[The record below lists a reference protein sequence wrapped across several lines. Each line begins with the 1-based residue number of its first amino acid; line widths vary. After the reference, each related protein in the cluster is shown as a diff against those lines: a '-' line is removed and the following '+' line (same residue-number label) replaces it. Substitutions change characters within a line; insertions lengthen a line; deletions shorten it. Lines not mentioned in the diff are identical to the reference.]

1 MVERDRGRKID
12 ARIRLNEAPLGA
24 GALAGTSFPIDR
36 HQTAAALGFDRPAG
50 NSLDAV
56 SDRDFAIEFLAA
68 CALTSVHLSRIAE
81 EIVIWMSAPFRFVT
95 LSDAFSTGSSMMPQ
109 KRNPDAAELV
119 RGKAGRVIGDLAAL
133 LITLKGLPLTYFKD
147 MQEDK
152 EPVFDAYDALELSVA
167 AMTGMIQDLTVHAPA
182 MRAAAAQGF
191 STATDLA
198 DWLVREADVPFR
210 EAHDIAGRAVRLAEE
225 KNCTDLTGLTDED
238 LQNIDARLTPDVKA
252 VLSVESSVASRTS
265 YGGTAPS
272 KVREQITAF
281 RSKVA

>member
-1 MVERDRGRKID
+1 
-12 ARIRLNEAPLGA
+12 
-24 GALAGTSFPIDR
+24 
-36 HQTAAALGFDRPAG
+36 
-50 NSLDAV
+50 
-56 SDRDFAIEFLAA
+56 
-68 CALTSVHLSRIAE
+68 
-81 EIVIWMSAPFRFVT
+81 
-95 LSDAFSTGSSMMPQ
+95 MMPQ

-119 RGKAGRVIGDLAAL
+119 RGKTGRVIGDLAAL

-167 AMTGMIQDLTVHAPA
+167 AMTGMVLDLTVHPA
-182 MRAAAAQGF
+182 TMRAAAAQGF

-198 DWLVREADVPFR
+198 DWLVREANVPFR

-225 KNCTDLTGLTDED
+225 KNCADLAGLTDKD
-238 LQNIDARLTPDVKA
+238 LQTIDVRLTESVKA

-272 KVREQITAF
+272 KVREQIIEF
-281 RSKVA
+281 RGRVA